1 MGIGLVIRQWE
12 LASSLVS
19 GNWPCRSSVG
29 IGIFIGKWELALSFV
44 SGNWLFI
51 GKWELAAKETVYV
64 SPLAQMMFPFFFL
77 FLLQAIFWVGETG
90 ST

>member
-1 MGIGLVIRQWE
+1 MGIGLVVRQWE

-29 IGIFIGKWELALSFV
+29 IG
-44 SGNWLFI
+44 LFI

>member
-19 GNWPCRSSVG
+19 GNWPCRSSAG
-29 IGIFIGKWELALSFV
+29 IG
-44 SGNWLFI
+44 LFI